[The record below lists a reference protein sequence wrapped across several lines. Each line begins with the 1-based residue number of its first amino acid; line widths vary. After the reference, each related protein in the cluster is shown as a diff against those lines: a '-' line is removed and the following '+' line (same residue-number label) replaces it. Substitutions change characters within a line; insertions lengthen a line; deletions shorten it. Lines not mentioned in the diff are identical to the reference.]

1 MKSLKTIFKFNI
13 LDIADEHESEIL
25 SEMFNIFDP
34 EDINEHLFCEKN
46 NGWES
51 IYCLNV
57 LENQNKLINLFK
69 NLGVLI
75 DYEDLT
81 KSAEGG
87 VFNLTDNTSE
97 FGKAFQRITHHHQH
111 ESALAGDHVAGH
123 DLVQIGDF
131 FLELD
136 DLFVD
141 QFQPLQ
147 RSLVLLLLHGFTLD
161 LQLDQPSVEL
171 VHDFGLGVELDL
183 DLAGRLINQVDRLV
197 GQEAIRDVA
206 IRKPRRCQKRRVA
219 NPNAVMHFVLFLDA
233 AQDRHCIF
241 HRDRKS
247 TRLNS
252 SHQI

>member
-81 KSAEGG
+81 KSVERG

-97 FGKAFQRITHHHQH
+97 FGKAFRNFIRENLNVDYVLDKISKFGVDSLTK
-111 ESALAGDHVAGH
+111 EEKK
-123 DLVQIGDF
+123 
-131 FLELD
+131 FLE
-136 DLFVD
+136 
-141 QFQPLQ
+141 
-147 RSLVLLLLHGFTLD
+147 TY
-161 LQLDQPSVEL
+161 
-171 VHDFGLGVELDL
+171 
-183 DLAGRLINQVDRLV
+183 
-197 GQEAIRDVA
+197 
-206 IRKPRRCQKRRVA
+206 
-219 NPNAVMHFVLFLDA
+219 
-233 AQDRHCIF
+233 
-241 HRDRKS
+241 
-247 TRLNS
+247 
-252 SHQI
+252 